1 MSWIRTIALAD
12 ATGKLRELYDAAVKR
27 AGRVFGI
34 LRVQSL
40 APETLDASTAMYRTI
55 MFGPSPL
62 SRRQREMLAVVTSRA
77 NDCFY

>member
-1 MSWIRTIALAD
+1 MAHIRLIPNDA
-12 ATGKLRELYDAAVKR
+12 ATGVLKRIYDEAIAR
-27 AGRVFGI
+27 AGKVWGI

-40 APETLDASTAMYRTI
+40 NPGALEASMGMYKTL

-62 SRRQREMLAVVTSRA
+62 SRSQREMLATVTSRT

>member
-1 MSWIRTIALAD
+1 MAHIPQIPPGD
-12 ATGKLRELYDAAVKR
+12 ATGPLKRIFDEAIAR
-27 AGRVFGI
+27 AGKVFGI

-40 APETLDASTAMYRTI
+40 NPPVLQASMEMYKAL

-62 SRRQREMLAVVTSRA
+62 TRSRREMLATVVSRA

>member
-1 MSWIRTIALAD
+1 MAHIRQVRD
-12 ATGKLRELYDAAVKR
+12 DEATGHLRRIFDEAIVR
-27 AGRVFGI
+27 AGKVFGI

-40 APETLDASTAMYRTI
+40 NPAALDASMAMYKTL

-62 SRRQREMLAVVTSRA
+62 SRARREMLATVVSRA

>member
-1 MSWIRTIALAD
+1 MAHVRQIPPD
-12 ATGKLRELYDAAVKR
+12 QATGVLKRIFDEAIAR
-27 AGRVFGI
+27 AGKVWGI

-40 APETLDASTAMYRTI
+40 NPAALEASTGIYKVL

-62 SRRQREMLAVVTSRA
+62 SRSQREMLATVVSRA

>member
-1 MSWIRTIALAD
+1 VAHVRQVGD
-12 ATGKLRELYDAAVKR
+12 DEATGLLKRIYDEAIAR
-27 AGRVFGI
+27 AGRVWGI

-40 APETLDASTAMYRTI
+40 NPAALDASMGMYKTL

-62 SRRQREMLAVVTSRA
+62 SRARREMLATVVSRA

>member
-1 MSWIRTIALAD
+1 MSWIRTVGLEEAR
-12 ATGKLRELYDAAVKR
+12 GKLREIYDAALGR
-27 AGRVFGI
+27 AGKVFQI

-40 APETLDASTAMYRTI
+40 NPEVLDASLEIYKRA

-77 NDCFY
+77 NDCHY